1 MGGIGPFD
9 LPGALPERDEEL
21 GTLEDE
27 IAHLE
32 DPQSIRASP
41 QATLRKAKKLPV
53 FIEDDDDDHKFDE
66 SAAVPAASAPAPAS
80 ASASAPPAQ
89 AKDDSG
95 IDYAVYDDEPC
106 FGEKIPHESLEQLH
120 YIVGN
125 APAIIPGRVNVL
137 YMWAKWDKAGYGAH
151 AAMADLKAQHG
162 DSIHVTAVSADPKL
176 DYAVGFLEKE
186 KYAPFSQPL
195 RSHMT
200 VAWDEGKTLVSTLKE
215 MMEKPVLNLPHAF
228 VINKF
233 GKIVW
238 REVFRPSHPNSLLKS
253 QIANLLAGVPLIKV
267 GMSPVEL
274 EDSYSGD
281 ADLDLEDGDDFAL
294 F

>member
-1 MGGIGPFD
+1 MG
-9 LPGALPERDEEL
+9 
-21 GTLEDE
+21 
-27 IAHLE
+27 
-32 DPQSIRASP
+32 
-41 QATLRKAKKLPV
+41 
-53 FIEDDDDDHKFDE
+53 
-66 SAAVPAASAPAPAS
+66 
-80 ASASAPPAQ
+80 
-89 AKDDSG
+89 
-95 IDYAVYDDEPC
+95 
-106 FGEKIPHESLEQLH
+106 
-120 YIVGN
+120 
-125 APAIIPGRVNVL
+125 
-137 YMWAKWDKAGYGAH
+137 KWDKAGYGAH

-186 KYAPFSQPL
+186 KHA
-195 RSHMT
+195 
-200 VAWDEGKTLVSTLKE
+200 
-215 MMEKPVLNLPHAF
+215 LNLPHAF

>member
-1 MGGIGPFD
+1 MGR
-9 LPGALPERDEEL
+9 L
-21 GTLEDE
+21 
-27 IAHLE
+27 
-32 DPQSIRASP
+32 DPRHGSVCRP
-41 QATLRKAKKLPV
+41 QAGLP
-53 FIEDDDDDHKFDE
+53 
-66 SAAVPAASAPAPAS
+66 
-80 ASASAPPAQ
+80 
-89 AKDDSG
+89 
-95 IDYAVYDDEPC
+95 
-106 FGEKIPHESLEQLH
+106 
-120 YIVGN
+120 
-125 APAIIPGRVNVL
+125 
-137 YMWAKWDKAGYGAH
+137 
-151 AAMADLKAQHG
+151 
-162 DSIHVTAVSADPKL
+162 
-176 DYAVGFLEKE
+176 VGFLEKE

-274 EDSYSGD
+274 EDSYSGA